1 MQTDANLSLNKS
13 QSRTSAN
20 VIISKWLHFL
30 LLWCFPSVFAKFFLE
45 KKEPS
50 NVLQLCLVCKQ
61 PVYLYTFG
69 TFLNEHRA

>member
-30 LLWCFPSVFAKFFLE
+30 LLWCFLSVFAKFVLE

-61 PVYLYTFG
+61 PVYPYTFG
-69 TFLNEHRA
+69 TFVNEH